1 MTTELP
7 SPDGTSP
14 TQGEPTD
21 SIAAEGF
28 LDGFGPV
35 RRFDRAVDDAFDRL
49 RGHPVADRVFY
60 SVTELGDFGL
70 VWLLIGAA
78 RALRNDDNTE
88 EFVRLAVTMGAE
100 SVVVN
105 GIIKNLIKRERPV
118 VDTPRPHNLRIPI
131 TTSFPSGHASSA
143 MTAAVLLG
151 QGRRH
156 APLYYALGLAVA
168 SSRIYVRIHHAS
180 DVVGGLAVGLV
191 LGRVARRLWPGPK
204 GR

>member
-1 MTTELP
+1 MTTEAP
-7 SPDGTSP
+7 SPNGTP
-14 TQGEPTD
+14 PAKDEPTD

-28 LDGFGPV
+28 LDGFAPV
-35 RRFDRAVDDAFDRL
+35 RRFDRAVDDAVDRL

-78 RALRNDDNTE
+78 RALRNNDNTE
-88 EFVRLAVTMGAE
+88 EFARLAVTMGAE

-105 GIIKNLIKRERPV
+105 GIVKNLIKRERPV

-156 APLYYALGLAVA
+156 APVYYALGLAVA

-191 LGRVARRLWPGPK
+191 LGRVARRLWPGPR